1 MYNTMIHQNLL
12 VVKEGAIRRYFMF
25 YDRLLELCEHQG
37 ISLNKLCRD
46 VGLSH
51 GAPAK
56 WRNGALPRN
65 STIKKI
71 ADYFNVDTAY
81 LTGDDKNAVPDKLSL
96 EHYTERQKRVI
107 EAYEAHTD
115 MQKAV
120 DKLLDLDF

>member
-1 MYNTMIHQNLL
+1 
-12 VVKEGAIRRYFMF
+12 MF

-71 ADYFNVDTAY
+71 ADYFKVDTAY
-81 LTGDDKNAVPDKLSL
+81 LVGEQKNAVPGKLSL
-96 EHYTERQKRVI
+96 TRFTERQIRII
-107 EAYEAHTD
+107 EAYEAHAD
-115 MQKAV
+115 MQRAV
-120 DKLLDLDF
+120 DKLLDLDFQG